1 MAAQGYINAN
11 TPIPI
16 CCNHAS
22 GSNWENNHYT
32 PHLKR
37 IQGEG
42 EKKRS
47 FNATYDKMPNHN
59 SYCPYILLCRWA
71 NSSSCY
77 LITYLILNY
86 FKSIPCT
93 RNFSSYSAFPSTYQ
107 ITTSVYRCGLQKV

>member
-37 IQGEG
+37 IQSEGGE
-42 EKKRS
+42 KRS
-47 FNATYDKMPNHN
+47 FNATYDKNAKPQ
-59 SYCPYILLCRWA
+59 LLLPLHFA
-71 NSSSCY
+71 
-77 LITYLILNY
+77 LL
-86 FKSIPCT
+86 
-93 RNFSSYSAFPSTYQ
+93 
-107 ITTSVYRCGLQKV
+107 VG